1 MNGGGA
7 EGSELS
13 AGGIVG
19 VAPSR
24 PGLVARVCRAV
35 GGLMAKLPRVLAV
48 PLVAFWMY
56 VIWYV
61 SSITV
66 PHVGTGNAASAV
78 IGNLGHAPEFGLLA
92 LWVCLLLPRR
102 NGWVDTE
109 ASTLRYVWLF
119 VLVYAIVDEAHQG
132 MTAHRDPSVFDVLT
146 DTVAAAIVLMT
157 VRYAGGAHADAT
169 KLGKTLAWG
178 MLACLVCACLAS
190 FIPPLA
196 PTWEWL

>member
-1 MNGGGA
+1 MNRGGG
-7 EGSELS
+7 EGSGLG
-13 AGGIVG
+13 AGGIV
-19 VAPSR
+19 AAATSR
-24 PGLVARVCRAV
+24 PSALARACRAF
-35 GGLMAKLPRVLAV
+35 GRGLAKLPRAAGLV
-48 PLVAFWMY
+48 LVAFWMY
-56 VIWYV
+56 AIWYV

-66 PHVGTGNAASAV
+66 PHVGTSNALSAV

-92 LWVCLLLPRR
+92 LWACLLLPRR
-102 NGWVDTE
+102 DGWVDTE
-109 ASTLRYVWLF
+109 ASTLRLVWLF

-146 DTVAAAIVLMT
+146 DVVAGALVLLT

-169 KLGKTLAWG
+169 KLGRTLAWG